1 MDFVNKLYA
10 QLSDIFRSMSA
21 GSRLAV
27 GLLLALIVVSLVYLF
42 QYQVAAGDEYLLNG
56 RAFSGS
62 ELTAIEAAF
71 AKGKLG
77 KSVVVGNQIRI
88 PRGQKQQYLA
98 AMAEA
103 QALPAD
109 FHKYMTDDLKGDNPF
124 SSTRSLELRRAHA
137 KTKELSLII
146 SRMRG
151 IESATVQFDE
161 EQMGGLSR
169 QKKKTAMVA
178 VQSAGAPLEEDQ
190 VKSIRNVVASA
201 YVGLERQNVTI
212 TDLATHHTY
221 GGGTGAGGFGEDES
235 LYAAH
240 KAKFEREW
248 QRKIHDQLAM
258 IPGVIVGVNV
268 ELNPELQHS
277 TQTIK
282 LDAKPT
288 TVSTR
293 ENTKEMTSSQPAPGG
308 RPGAESNGVA
318 GNRAIAVSGSG
329 SGGQSQTTESSSE
342 TKNVPGHEQTLIS
355 KVPLAPSQ
363 VTTSIEVPASYYSK
377 VWKER
382 RPAGQ
387 NGEPDAA
394 ALAQIENETRKRI
407 EETVRNL
414 LPPVAQGTN
423 PYPHISVSTFT
434 DLAAAPIIPP
444 AFADNA
450 LAWLSENW
458 QTLGMIGAGL
468 LCFLMMRSMLN
479 STASAG
485 VAANVAE
492 AAAAGGGAPNLSVVA
507 ADGEDEADESSEP
520 SKTPRLKRF
529 TAAGGD
535 LKNELQSLVKE
546 DPDAAANILRTW
558 IGEAA

>member
-1 MDFVNKLYA
+1 MDFVNRLYA
-10 QLSDIFRSMSA
+10 QLSDIFRSLSA

-27 GLLLALIVVSLVYLF
+27 GLLLALIVISLTYLF
-42 QYQVAAGDEYLLNG
+42 QYQVGSGDEYLLNG
-56 RAFSGS
+56 RAFSGA

-71 AKGKLG
+71 AKAGLG
-77 KSVVVGNQIRI
+77 KSEVVGNQIRI

-98 AMAEA
+98 AMAEE

-124 SSTRSLELRRAHA
+124 SSTRSLELRRSHA
-137 KTKELSLII
+137 KTRELSLII

-161 EQMGGLSR
+161 EQQGGLSR

-178 VQSAGAPLEEDQ
+178 VQTAGAPLDESQ
-190 VKSIRNVVASA
+190 VKAIRNVVSSA
-201 YVGLERQNVTI
+201 YVGLDRQNVTI
-212 TDLATHHTY
+212 TDIVSHHTY
-221 GGGTGAGGFGEDES
+221 GGGSGAGGISEDDS

-248 QRKIHDQLAM
+248 QRKIYDQLAM

-282 LDAKPT
+282 LDPKPT

-293 ENTKEMTSSQPAPGG
+293 ENSKEMTATQPGPGG

-318 GNRAIAVSGSG
+318 GNRAIAVNPTAG
-329 SGGQSQTTESSSE
+329 GGQSQTTESSSE
-342 TKNVPGHEQTLIS
+342 TKNIPGHEQTVIS

-363 VTTSIEVPASYYSK
+363 VTASIEIPASYYSK

-387 NGEPDAA
+387 TGEPDAA
-394 ALAQIENETRKRI
+394 ALALIENETRKRI

-434 DLAAAPIIPP
+434 DLAATPITPP

-450 LAWLSENW
+450 TAWLGENW
-458 QTLGMIGAGL
+458 RTLAMIGAGL
-468 LCFLMMRSMLN
+468 FCFLMMRSMLN
-479 STASAG
+479 STATAG
-485 VAANVAE
+485 IAASVAE
-492 AAAAGGGAPNLSVVA
+492 ASNHSASGPSLAVADAG
-507 ADGEDEADESSEP
+507 DEAEESNESS
-520 SKTPRLKRF
+520 KAPRLKRF
-529 TAAGGD
+529 QAAGGD
-535 LKNELQSLVKE
+535 LKNELQSLVKD

-558 IGEAA
+558 IGDAA

>member
-21 GSRLAV
+21 GSRVAV
-27 GLLLALIVVSLVYLF
+27 GLLLALIVISLTYLF
-42 QYQVAAGDEYLLNG
+42 QYQVGGGDEYLLNG
-56 RAFSGS
+56 RVFSGA

-98 AMAEA
+98 AMAEE

-124 SSTRSLELRRAHA
+124 SSTRSLELRRSHA

-161 EQMGGLSR
+161 EQQGGLSR

-178 VQSAGAPLEEDQ
+178 VQTIGTPLDENQ
-190 VKSIRNVVASA
+190 VKAIRNVVSSA
-201 YVGLERQNVTI
+201 YVGLDRQNVTI
-212 TDLATHHTY
+212 TDISSHHTY
-221 GGGTGAGGFGEDES
+221 GGSNGAGGLGEDDS
-235 LYAAH
+235 LYASH

-248 QRKIHDQLAM
+248 QRKIYEQLAM

-282 LDAKPT
+282 LDPKPT

-293 ENTKEMTSSQPAPGG
+293 ENSKEMTATQPGPGG

-318 GNRAIAVSGSG
+318 GNRAIAVNASA

-342 TKNVPGHEQTLIS
+342 TKNIPGHEQTLIS
-355 KVPLAPSQ
+355 KVPLVPSQ
-363 VTTSIEVPASYYSK
+363 VTASIEIPASYYSK

-382 RPAGQ
+382 QPAGQ
-387 NGEPDAA
+387 TGEPDVAS
-394 ALAQIENETRKRI
+394 LANIENETRKRI

-434 DLAAAPIIPP
+434 DLAVTPIVPP

-450 LAWLSENW
+450 LAWLTDNW
-458 QTLGMIGAGL
+458 RTLATIAGGL
-468 LCFLMMRSMLN
+468 LFFLMMRSMLN

-485 VAANVAE
+485 VAANVAD
-492 AAAAGGGAPNLSVVA
+492 AGHSNAAGGLSVAASEA
-507 ADGEDEADESSEP
+507 ADEGENSNEP
-520 SKTPRLKRF
+520 ITTPRLKRF
-529 TAAGGD
+529 TATGGD
-535 LKNELQSLVKE
+535 LKNELQSLVKD

>member
-42 QYQVAAGDEYLLNG
+42 QYQVVAGDEYLLNG
-56 RAFSGS
+56 RAFSGA
-62 ELTAIEAAF
+62 ELTAAEAAF
-71 AKGKLG
+71 AKAGLG
-77 KSVVVGNQIRI
+77 KSVIVGNQIRI

-98 AMAEA
+98 AMAES

-109 FHKYMTDDLKGDNPF
+109 FHKYMSDDLKGDNPF

-161 EQMGGLSR
+161 ETTGGLSR

-178 VQSAGAPLEEDQ
+178 VQSAGPPLDENQ
-190 VKSIRNVVASA
+190 VKSIRAVVASA

-212 TDLATHHTY
+212 TDIASHQTY
-221 GGGTGAGGFGEDES
+221 GGGAGQNGYSEDES

-240 KAKFEREW
+240 KARFEREW

-282 LDAKPT
+282 LDPKPT
-288 TVSTR
+288 TISTR
-293 ENTKEMTSSQPAPGG
+293 ENSKEMTATQPGPGG

-318 GNRAIAVSGSG
+318 GNRAIAVSGSAG
-329 SGGQSQTTESSSE
+329 GGQSQTTESSSE
-342 TKNVPGHEQTLIS
+342 TKNVPGHEQTVIN

-363 VTTSIEVPASYYSK
+363 VTASIEVPASYYSK

-382 RPAGQ
+382 RPPGQ
-387 NGEPDAA
+387 NGEPDGA
-394 ALAQIENETRKRI
+394 ALAQIETETRKRI

-434 DLAAAPIIPP
+434 DLASAPIIPP
-444 AFADNA
+444 AFADTA
-450 LAWLSENW
+450 LAWLNDNW
-458 QTLGMIGAGL
+458 RTLGMIGAGL

-479 STASAG
+479 STATAG

-492 AAAAGGGAPNLSVVA
+492 AAAASGGAPNLSVVA
-507 ADGEDEADESSEP
+507 AEDVDAEESNEP
-520 SKTPRLKRF
+520 NKAPKLKRF